1 MIGGRIDG
9 RITAQT
15 KAGTIKNIGSGGT
28 RPNTLIGKASNRV
41 NIRQVSV
48 GTANQFQPSIERA
61 AVWREV

>member
-1 MIGGRIDG
+1 MRIIGGRIEG

-28 RPNTLIGKASNRV
+28 SPKTLTGKANIRV

-48 GTANQFQPSIERA
+48 GTANQFHASIERA
-61 AVWREV
+61 AV